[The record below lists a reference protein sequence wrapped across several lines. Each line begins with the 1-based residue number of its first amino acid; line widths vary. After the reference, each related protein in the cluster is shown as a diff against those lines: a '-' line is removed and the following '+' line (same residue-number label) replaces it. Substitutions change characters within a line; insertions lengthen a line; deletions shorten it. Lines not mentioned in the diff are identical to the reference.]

1 MHDHT
6 ECNVAADT
14 EAQRKND
21 PLLHHLNDRPCV
33 MGGGRVKLGR
43 EA

>member
-14 EAQRKND
+14 EAQCKND
-21 PLLHHLNDRPCV
+21 PLLRHLNDRPCV
-33 MGGGRVKLGR
+33 MEGGR
-43 EA
+43 